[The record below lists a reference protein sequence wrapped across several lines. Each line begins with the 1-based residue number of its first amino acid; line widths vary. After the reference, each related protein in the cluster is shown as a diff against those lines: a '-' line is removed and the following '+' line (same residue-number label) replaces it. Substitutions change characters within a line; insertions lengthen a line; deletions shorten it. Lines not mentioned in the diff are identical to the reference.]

1 MIRALASVP
10 EPDSP
15 PGERLSVEQVYDL
28 HFPFVW
34 RSLQHLGVP
43 AHQLDDAAQDVFV
56 VVFNKLDDFEGR
68 SSLRTWLFGIVH
80 LIALSYFRREQRAQK
95 HEPFEPDL
103 QSTDRGP
110 GQAVQHA
117 EDAAFLQRFLDDL
130 DEGQRTAFVMADI
143 EQMTAP
149 EISEALG
156 VKLNTVYS
164 RVRLARR
171 ALARALE
178 RYRRGTP

>member
-1 MIRALASVP
+1 M
-10 EPDSP
+10 PDP
-15 PGERLSVEQVYDL
+15 NAGKGEQMTVEQIYDR

-68 SSLRTWLFGIVH
+68 STLKTWLFGIVH
-80 LIALSYFRREQRAQK
+80 LIALSYFRREKRAQQ
-95 HEPFEPDL
+95 HDPLDL
-103 QSTDRGP
+103 DLASRERGP
-110 GQAVQHA
+110 GDALGQA
-117 EDAAFLQRFLDDL
+117 EEAAFLQNFLDTL
-130 DEGQRTAFVMADI
+130 EEGQRAAFVMADI
-143 EQMTAP
+143 EEMTAP

-178 RYRRGTP
+178 RYRRGKP